1 MDIIKSLP
9 DFIIDDYIGDPSHQY
24 KDDYPDLLN
33 LRKYVFGRYNLN
45 IYEYINIIKY
55 IDKSL
60 FETIKQMIPARAKVM
75 DGLLI
80 EPHFL
85 ERNKEIRKRP
95 EATLMKSLQG
105 LHDVSKNSDVEIS
118 SSVEHKEAN
127 LDLSNQIEI
136 EETLPSYETA
146 ISESKKE
153 ELELHLETI
162 MRNS

>member
-24 KDDYPDLLN
+24 MDDYPDLLG

-60 FETIKQMIPARAKVM
+60 FETIKQMIPARVKVM

-85 ERNKEIRKRP
+85 ERNKERRKAP
-95 EATLMKSLQG
+95 EAELMESKEG
-105 LHDVSKNSDVEIS
+105 VHDVSRGSDIQIT
-118 SSVEHKEAN
+118 SSVEHKQADLN
-127 LDLSNQIEI
+127 LKRVTTIGGSVHLGDMNNEKKNVKEI
-136 EETLPSYETA
+136 L
-146 ISESKKE
+146 
-153 ELELHLETI
+153 
-162 MRNS
+162 RVWNS